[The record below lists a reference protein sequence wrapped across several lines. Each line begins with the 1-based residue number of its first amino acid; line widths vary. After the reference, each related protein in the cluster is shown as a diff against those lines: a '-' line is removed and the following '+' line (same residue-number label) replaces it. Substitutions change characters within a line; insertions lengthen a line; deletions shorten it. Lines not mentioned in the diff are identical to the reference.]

1 MEKRKVLK
9 IALGLFIAACVA
21 ALIAIPILLP
31 KKCQN
36 GGVKH
41 AYSGNRTDWV
51 GKDLCLCANGFFG
64 LQYSEEDT
72 CANKKCA
79 NGGICRADGDTG
91 KEKCECVNGGFGE
104 LCELENPCLTKSCEN
119 DEVCVIGKEEAAQ
132 CISEEIRFKN
142 KFDGVRPPIF
152 RLC

>member
-1 MEKRKVLK
+1 LRER
-9 IALGLFIAACVA
+9 I
-21 ALIAIPILLP
+21 
-31 KKCQN
+31 
-36 GGVKH
+36 
-41 AYSGNRTDWV
+41 
-51 GKDLCLCANGFFG
+51 FG

-79 NGGICRADGDTG
+79 NGGICRVDGDTG

-104 LCELENPCLTKSCEN
+104 LCELENPCLTKACDN

-142 KFDGVRPPIF
+142 KFDGVRI
-152 RLC
+152 